1 MVHSTLNNYTDVIY
15 DLFVS
20 YEHTNLSGR
29 SLSPVPRVPQLP
41 RCSADPPMWRNAPEL
56 AVFLLFVTLG
66 LMWWRDLVDR
76 CGAFPRSQHAT
87 HLVTYKFKLIKLLHL
102 NFKFKLPNLQIWWRW
117 SNVSSTRMIYSY
129 SLLNCVVMYE
139 KRDARFDILQYAAVS
154 IQPGRYFLKLCFF

>member
-1 MVHSTLNNYTDVIY
+1 MVHSTLNNYTDVIC

-76 CGAFPRSQHAT
+76 RGAA
-87 HLVTYKFKLIKLLHL
+87 
-102 NFKFKLPNLQIWWRW
+102 
-117 SNVSSTRMIYSY
+117 SY
-129 SLLNCVVMYE
+129 SRGENHPVTNL
-139 KRDARFDILQYAAVS
+139 
-154 IQPGRYFLKLCFF
+154 